1 MKLLHQINLAFA
13 VLLVVVL
20 GAAAISIHYVLM
32 DHFMAAGK
40 QELRTMG
47 TTMASTLQAQAS
59 LKPLQGTGTFVPTN
73 VRPVEP
79 TTTKENAAV
88 SAEPASA
95 APVADLRVA
104 MPVGIDAYLTD
115 AEGQNAVSL
124 TPAGTISLS
133 TAEAAAIPL
142 VVSDAASASVK
153 LETVAADK
161 IGDYLVD
168 VSEVPQG
175 TLTLVTPVSK
185 IKAIERA
192 LLGKL
197 LLVLGIGGG
206 LALALSLFIT
216 RKLIR
221 PLMKLR
227 AELKKVRERQF
238 GDVSLVKA
246 GGEIGAVALTVHE
259 LAGELDR
266 HNRAQK
272 QFFQNA
278 SHELKTPLMSIAG
291 YAEGIRDGVFVG
303 EQADKGLD
311 IILSES
317 GRLTKIV
324 MEMTLL
330 AKLDSEE
337 IIFSPADV
345 DLREMV
351 TEAAERMNPL
361 VTARSL
367 TLTTNVADG
376 AGEPLTV
383 RADRDKLLQ
392 ALLNVLSNAARHA
405 RTAIRI
411 DVSVNGGQ
419 VSLSVSDDGQGFPEG
434 LLPHLFH
441 RFVKGKD
448 GETGLGLAIS
458 RAIVERCGGRI
469 AAANGRSGGAVVS
482 LAFASAGARG

>member
-47 TTMASTLQAQAS
+47 TSMASTLKLQAS
-59 LKPLQGTGTFVPTN
+59 LQPLQGTGTTLPTN
-73 VRPVEP
+73 VRVIEP
-79 TTTKENAAV
+79 RT
-88 SAEPASA
+88 SLEPAAQA
-95 APVADLRVA
+95 ADRSMA
-104 MPVGIDAYLTD
+104 MPADINAYLTD
-115 AEGQNAVSL
+115 AQGHNAVSL
-124 TPAGTISLS
+124 TPAGTVRLS
-133 TAEAAAIPL
+133 TAEAAAIPVAGML
-142 VVSDAASASVK
+142 DATSAK
-153 LETVAADK
+153 ARTAAAGK
-161 IGDYLVD
+161 SGEYLVA

-185 IKAIERA
+185 IKAIERE

-206 LALALSLFIT
+206 LALALSVFMT

-221 PLMKLR
+221 PLAKLR

-238 GDVSLVKA
+238 GDVALVKA
-246 GGEIGAVALTVHE
+246 GGEIGAVARTVHE
-259 LAGELDR
+259 LAAELDR

-303 EQADKGLD
+303 DRAEKGLD
-311 IILSES
+311 VILSES
-317 GRLTKIV
+317 GRLTKLV

-337 IIFSPADV
+337 DIFAQADV
-345 DLREMV
+345 DVRDIV

-361 VTARSL
+361 VSAKGL

-376 AGEPLTV
+376 ADERLTV
-383 RADRDKLLQ
+383 RGDRDKLLQ

-405 RTAIRI
+405 RSAIRI
-411 DVSVNGGQ
+411 DVSVDGGQ
-419 VSLSVSDDGQGFPEG
+419 VSLAVSDDGQGFPEG

-469 AAANGRSGGAVVS
+469 AAANVRSGGAVVS
-482 LAFASAGARG
+482 LAFASPGARG

>member
-59 LKPLQGTGTFVPTN
+59 LKPLHGDWTFAPTN
-73 VRPVEP
+73 VQSVEP
-79 TTTKENAAV
+79 GTAKEDAAAF
-88 SAEPASA
+88 AEATA
-95 APVADLRVA
+95 VPVANLRVA

-115 AEGQNAVSL
+115 AKGQNAVSL
-124 TPAGTISLS
+124 TSAGTISLT
-133 TAEAAAIPL
+133 TAEAAAIP
-142 VVSDAASASVK
+142 VVASRAVSVK
-153 LETVAADK
+153 PETVAADK

-185 IKAIERA
+185 IKSIERA

-238 GDVSLVKA
+238 GDVALVKA
-246 GGEIGAVALTVHE
+246 GGEIGAVAHTVHE

-303 EQADKGLD
+303 EQAERGLD

-337 IIFSPADV
+337 NIFAPADV

-361 VTARSL
+361 LSAKGL

-376 AGEPLTV
+376 AGESLTV

-392 ALLNVLSNAARHA
+392 ALLNVLSNAARYA
-405 RTAIRI
+405 RSAIRI
-411 DVSVNGGQ
+411 DMSVAGGQ
-419 VSLSVSDDGQGFPEG
+419 VELSVSDDGQGFPEG

-482 LAFASAGARG
+482 LAFASKGARG